1 MKEAIL
7 STLYIMGWLGII
19 LFILASTNIIT
30 KTLANTWSKQESFS
44 WKKLFKGITKVLIF
58 YISAVAIGIAFT
70 ILPFVNI
77 MITNVFGV
85 ILFSNDVLDTLS
97 TVAILSIVVAAVINQ
112 GKKAIES
119 VMYLSSISTG
129 EKEEIT
135 WNVEEE

>member
-19 LFILASTNIIT
+19 LFILAATNIIT
-30 KTLANTWSKQESFS
+30 STLANTWSKKESFS
-44 WKKLFKGITKVLIF
+44 WKKMLKGITKVLIF
-58 YISAVAIGIAFT
+58 YISAVAISIAFT
-70 ILPFVNI
+70 ILPFVNT
-77 MITNVFGV
+77 MITNVFGI

-97 TVAILSIVVAAVINQ
+97 TVAILSTVAAAVINQ
-112 GKKAIES
+112 GRKAVES
-119 VMYLSSISTG
+119 IMYLASISTG

>member
-19 LFILASTNIIT
+19 LFILAATNIIT
-30 KTLANTWSKQESFS
+30 STLANTWSKKESFS
-44 WKKLFKGITKVLIF
+44 WKKMLKGITKVLIF
-58 YISAVAIGIAFT
+58 YISAVAISIAFT
-70 ILPFVNI
+70 ILHFVNT
-77 MITNVFGV
+77 MITNVFGI

-97 TVAILSIVVAAVINQ
+97 TVAILSTVAAAVINQ
-112 GKKAIES
+112 GKKAVES
-119 VMYLSSISTG
+119 IMYLASISTG